1 MCNNADR
8 MLKAASDHNL
18 VFGRDNTHLT
28 KGDQEMLLDISC
40 AIGWNP
46 GHGKPSSYAKQD
58 AWWLKEVRRVAKR
71 EPCIKIAFAR
81 EQYFK
86 LFAVLQPYID
96 CPHCAHPAPAFVLD
110 GGKAQ
115 FRISCRNT
123 KKCTYKMGM
132 SSAKEHFE
140 VMEPLPSPKSK
151 DNKAVE
157 GEGDEL
163 DDLDDLGD
171 ETSSGGALTR
181 KRRSGGVLE
190 GFDPKKS
197 KVGAGQSMMEPEVV
211 DARSVVHPIHASI
224 LLPNPGWEG
233 MKIQKPILPGIIY
246 TKGIKDG
253 HNSLYVAMAMYLF
266 QDQNRALEVK
276 NRASKYFKENPDL
289 FLEVSHPLGS
299 DSRIKHLVAT
309 FHGTAAKDKIM
320 MEAVAGHFKQSIM
333 VISKVEDKWQGIV
346 LPAGGKGPYAGLI
359 YIPERRQFELAFP
372 AA

>member
-1 MCNNADR
+1 MPQ
-8 MLKAASDHNL
+8 LHGIK
-18 VFGRDNTHLT
+18 VP
-28 KGDQEMLLDISC
+28 QEEEEEEEEDSEEEELSPRP
-40 AIGWNP
+40 N
-46 GHGKPSSYAKQD
+46 
-58 AWWLKEVRRVAKR
+58 RVT
-71 EPCIKIAFAR
+71 
-81 EQYFK
+81 Q
-86 LFAVLQPYID
+86 
-96 CPHCAHPAPAFVLD
+96 
-110 GGKAQ
+110 
-115 FRISCRNT
+115 
-123 KKCTYKMGM
+123 
-132 SSAKEHFE
+132 
-140 VMEPLPSPKSK
+140 EPLPSPKSK

-157 GEGDEL
+157 GAGDEL

-171 ETSSGGALTR
+171 ETSSGGASEWMPTEDISHQQPDTPGALTR